1 MRDILFQSYFM
12 EQTMRWYG
20 PGDQV
25 SLSNIKQAGC
35 TGVVSALH
43 DIPNGQVWETEA
55 ILKRKKTI
63 EDAGLVWSV
72 VESLPVHE
80 SIKTQSDNFYSFIDN
95 YKQSLKN
102 LAGCG
107 IFNVTYNFMPVLD
120 WTRTDLKFKFHD
132 GSFALRFDFKALIA
146 FDVYIL
152 KRPEAKNDYSKN
164 QLKGAKIYFDS
175 MSEQEKVLLQQNII
189 AGLPGSEESFTLEK
203 FQNQLNKYA
212 SINENRLRKH
222 LIYFLNEIC
231 PLADEIGI
239 KLAIHPDDPPFNI
252 LGLPRIVSTKN
263 DLEKLFKTVQN
274 ASNGLCF
281 CTGSLGARA
290 DNDLPSILHAFS
302 DRINFLHLR
311 NVRLEGGGS
320 FHEADH
326 LVGGVNMAK
335 IVSGIIKLSKD
346 RKVSLPM
353 RPDHGHQMLDDINK
367 KTNPGYSAIGR
378 LRGIAELRG
387 LELGLLTINKE

>member
-1 MRDILFQSYFM
+1 MEDISFKGYFM

-20 PGDQV
+20 PQDPV
-25 SLSNIKQAGC
+25 SLQDIKQAGC
-35 TGVVSALH
+35 TGVVSSLH
-43 DIPNGQVWETEA
+43 NIPNGQVWEIEA

-63 EDAGLVWSV
+63 EEAGLVWSV

-80 SIKTQSDNFYSFIDN
+80 DIKTQSDNFYSLINN

-102 LAGCG
+102 LAACD
-107 IFNVTYNFMPVLD
+107 ILNIAYNFMPVLD

-132 GSFALRFDFKALIA
+132 GSFALRFDFMALIA

-152 KRPEAKNDYSKN
+152 KRPKAENDYSEN
-164 QLKGAKIYFDS
+164 ELEGAKIYFDS
-175 MSEQEKVLLQQNII
+175 MSEQERVLLQQNII
-189 AGLPGSEESFTLEK
+189 TGLPGSEESFTLEE
-203 FQNQLNKYA
+203 FQNQLDKYA
-212 SINENRLRKH
+212 NIDENRLRKH
-222 LIYFLNEIC
+222 LICFLNEIC

-263 DLEKLFKTVQN
+263 DLEKLFKSVQN
-274 ASNGLCF
+274 TSNGLCF

-302 DRINFLHLR
+302 NRINFLHLR
-311 NVRLEGGGS
+311 NVRLEGRGS

-326 LVGGVNMAK
+326 LVGSVNMAE

-353 RPDHGHQMLDDINK
+353 RPDHGHQMLDDMYK

-387 LELGLLTINKE
+387 LELGLAKSIY